1 LGSFGDRLRRERE
14 MRKISLEEIAAATKI
29 GTRHLRALEEEEF
42 NKLPGGIFNKGFVRA
57 YARFLGINEDQ
68 AVSDYLVA
76 AGEPE
81 NQTSEIVVDQIVAQH
96 EAEKKAKVRFREL
109 ETINRNDSGIPWGA
123 IVALIVIVAAVAGGW
138 TYYSRYKARLE
149 ARPQQAQTQPG
160 SPASSAPAAAQL
172 QAGAATADTQA
183 SAPQESATQSSN
195 VPASA
200 AAASSA
206 AATNTVA
213 SAQSA
218 ASTPPST
225 QTPAEHESQ
234 PVPGEFIVSIRA
246 TKPAWISVTAD
257 GKHVMSSTMS
267 PADAKSIHAR
277 NSISLTTGNAGGV
290 EISFN
295 GKPIPPLGGD
305 GEVRKATF
313 TPEGIKQQ

>member
-1 LGSFGDRLRRERE
+1 MGSFGDRLRRERE

-57 YARFLGINEDQ
+57 YARFLGISEDQ
-68 AVSDYLVA
+68 AVSDYLAA

-96 EAEKKAKVRFREL
+96 DAEKKIKVRSREL
-109 ETINRNDSGIPWGA
+109 ESINRNDSGIPWGA
-123 IVALIVIVAAVAGGW
+123 IITLIVVVASVAGGW
-138 TYYSRYKARLE
+138 TYYSKYKSRLTAQSE
-149 ARPQQAQTQPG
+149 QAHTH
-160 SPASSAPAAAQL
+160 PASTESSTV
-172 QAGAATADTQA
+172 ATIPVQPTATVDAQA
-183 SAPQESATQSSN
+183 SAPPQGATQTSN
-195 VPASA
+195 VPVTEPATNAVASPQRASA
-200 AAASSA
+200 
-206 AATNTVA
+206 
-213 SAQSA
+213 
-218 ASTPPST
+218 PF
-225 QTPAEHESQ
+225 QTPALNQSQ
-234 PVPGEFIVSIRA
+234 SLPGEFVVSIRV
-246 TKPAWISVTAD
+246 TKPAWISVIAD

-295 GKPIPPLGGD
+295 GKPIPPLGAD